1 MESVWNVWVCLV
13 GEINGSMGVL
23 ECIVV
28 VSGCC
33 KEVAI

>member
-1 MESVWNVWVCLV
+1 MWLV
-13 GEINGSMGVL
+13 GEIYGYMGVL